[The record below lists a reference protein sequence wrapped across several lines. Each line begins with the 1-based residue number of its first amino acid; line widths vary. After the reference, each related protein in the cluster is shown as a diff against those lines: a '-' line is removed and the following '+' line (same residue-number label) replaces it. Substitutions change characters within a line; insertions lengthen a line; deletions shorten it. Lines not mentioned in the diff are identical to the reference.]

1 MKMLAALVL
10 SAVAAV
16 PAFAQSREYQGPPR
30 SRTAPA
36 TDQII
41 VKWRSMPAS
50 ASQRA
55 GKLASTAGV
64 AIQHKRSSTADTE
77 VFKLERPMDGDELQA
92 VLDRLNA
99 DPAVAFA
106 VADQRRQAQR
116 LPSDPMVVDQW
127 YLLSVEAS
135 ATHTDQAWDL
145 TTGDPATVV
154 AVLDTGVRPE
164 HPDLTGKLL
173 PGYDFVTNVAVAN
186 DNDGRDPDA
195 SDPGDWIVAADRSQS
210 IFNGCDLGNSSWHGT
225 RVSSLIG
232 ATTDVDANG
241 IAGGGWQTRILP
253 VRVLGKCGGFDSDI
267 IDGMR
272 WAAGLTVA
280 GVPNNPTPAKIINLS
295 LGSDGACTAAYQQ
308 AANEV
313 TAQGSLI
320 IASVGNDGIPVG
332 APANCDNVLGVSG
345 VRHAG
350 TKVGYSNL
358 GAGADIAAPAGNCVN
373 TTVVPPSNEDPDG
386 TPCVY
391 SLLVAR
397 DSGATMPESP
407 TYSDHYLQAN
417 FGTSFSAP
425 LVAAAAAL
433 VNSVNPRFTPATF
446 TTLLQESSTP
456 FPNTSATTTTICR
469 IPTNFVQGE
478 ECICTTSTCGAGM
491 LNTAAAVTAALRPFA
506 VVTAATTIDPNV
518 SVNINATASF
528 GSPGRTIT
536 SYQWS
541 VTGVTG
547 ATPTITDTAAATTT
561 LQVTGTS
568 RFTLNLRVTD
578 DTGVTDDTSFAM
590 ATTQPQSPPT
600 PIGGGS
606 GGGGGGSFD
615 WWLLVLGLL
624 PLALPG
630 PRRRRAARARA
641 QSKPRN
647 SSSRDLADATLS
659 ASRSYRRRRRQHF
672 PQ

>member
-10 SAVAAV
+10 TAFAAV
-16 PAFAQSREYQGPPR
+16 PAFAQSTEYQGPPR

-50 ASQRA
+50 TTQRA
-55 GKLASTAGV
+55 GKLASAAGV

-77 VFKLERPMDGDELQA
+77 VFKLDRPMAGDEMQA

-106 VADQRRQAQR
+106 VADQRRRVQR
-116 LPSDPMVVDQW
+116 VPSDPMVADQW

-135 ATHTDQAWDL
+135 ATQTDQAWDL

-164 HPDLTGKLL
+164 HPDLAGKLL
-173 PGYDFVTNVAVAN
+173 AGYDFVTNVAVAN
-186 DNDGRDPDA
+186 DGDGRDSDA
-195 SDPGDWIVAADRSQS
+195 SDPGDWIVAADRSQA
-210 IFNGCDLGNSSWHGT
+210 IFSDCNIDASSWHGT
-225 RVSSLIG
+225 RVSGLIG
-232 ATTDVDANG
+232 ATTDVDAQG

-280 GVPNNPTPAKIINLS
+280 GVPTNPTPAKIINLS

-320 IASVGNDGIPVG
+320 ISSVGNDGIPVG

-345 VRHAG
+345 VRHVG

-373 TTVVPPSNEDPDG
+373 TTIVEPTENNPAGV
-386 TPCVY
+386 PCVF

-397 DSGATMPESP
+397 DSGTTIPETP
-407 TYSDHYLQAN
+407 TYSTRFTQAN

-433 VNSVNPRFTPATF
+433 VNSVNPQFTPATF
-446 TTLLQESSTP
+446 TKLLQESSTP
-456 FPNTSATTTTICR
+456 FPNTSATTSTICR
-469 IPTNFVQGE
+469 IPTNFVQRQ
-478 ECICTTSTCGAGM
+478 ECICTTSTCGSGI
-491 LNTAAAVTAALRPFA
+491 LNTAAAVAAALRPFA
-506 VVTAATTIDPNV
+506 FVTAAATIDPNV

-536 SYQWS
+536 AYQWS
-541 VTGVTG
+541 VAGVIG
-547 ATPTITDTAAATTT
+547 ATPTITDTTAATTT

-568 RFTLNLRVTD
+568 RFTLRLRVTD
-578 DTGVTDDTSFAM
+578 DTGVTDDTDFAM
-590 ATTQPQSPPT
+590 ATTQPQARST
-600 PIGGGS
+600 PIGRGS
-606 GGGGGGSFD
+606 GGGGSFD

-647 SSSRDLADATLS
+647 SSSRDLQDATIS

>member
-10 SAVAAV
+10 SAFAAM
-16 PAFAQSREYQGPPR
+16 PAFAQSTEYQGPPR

-50 ASQRA
+50 ATQRA
-55 GKLASTAGV
+55 GKLASAAGV

-106 VADQRRQAQR
+106 VADQRRKVQR

-135 ATHTDQAWDL
+135 ATHTDEAWDL
-145 TTGDPATVV
+145 TTGDPATVI

-186 DNDGRDPDA
+186 DGDGRDSDA
-195 SDPGDWIVAADRSQS
+195 SDPGDWIVAADRGQA
-210 IFNGCDLGNSSWHGT
+210 IFNNCESGASSWHGT

-232 ATTDVDANG
+232 ATTDVDAAG

-272 WAAGLTVA
+272 WAAGLPVA

-345 VRHAG
+345 IRHAG

-373 TTVVPPSNEDPDG
+373 TTIVEPTADNPAGV
-386 TPCVY
+386 PCVY

-397 DSGATMPESP
+397 DSGATVPETP
-407 TYSDHYLQAN
+407 TYSTRFTQAN

-446 TTLLQESSTP
+446 TTLLQE
-456 FPNTSATTTTICR
+456 
-469 IPTNFVQGE
+469 
-478 ECICTTSTCGAGM
+478 TSTCGSGM

-536 SYQWS
+536 AYQWS
-541 VTGVTG
+541 VAGVTG
-547 ATPTITDTAAATTT
+547 ATPTITDTTAATTT
-561 LQVTGTS
+561 LQVTATS
-568 RFTLNLRVTD
+568 RFTLRLRVTD
-578 DTGVTDDTSFAM
+578 DTGVTDDTDFAM
-590 ATTQPQSPPT
+590 ATTQPQTPPT
-600 PIGGGS
+600 PIGGG

-647 SSSRDLADATLS
+647 TSSRDLQDATIS